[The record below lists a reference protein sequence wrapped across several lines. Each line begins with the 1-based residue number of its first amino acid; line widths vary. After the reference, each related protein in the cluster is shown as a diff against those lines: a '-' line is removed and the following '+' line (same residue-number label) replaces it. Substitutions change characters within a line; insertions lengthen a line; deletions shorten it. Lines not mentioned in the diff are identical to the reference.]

1 MVVVVV
7 EGVIPNPVV
16 GAITMIAI
24 GILLNILG
32 LGTFCRT
39 LFGLA
44 TNALPTFF
52 GLTVGLYVYQART
65 DPVGATVFGVVAGA
79 IVLVLGQFVF
89 TLLRVQILRVAIA
102 LTFAVPAAF
111 AGYQAAYALSG
122 HTMTSD
128 LWREIFAVMSSI
140 AVVATAWARFAVLSP
155 AAPGMFRQRPAAS

>member
-1 MVVVVV
+1 M
-7 EGVIPNPVV
+7 
-16 GAITMIAI
+16 TAI

-111 AGYQAAYALSG
+111 AGSQLPMRYQV
-122 HTMTSD
+122 T
-128 LWREIFAVMSSI
+128 R
-140 AVVATAWARFAVLSP
+140 
-155 AAPGMFRQRPAAS
+155 

>member
-1 MVVVVV
+1 MVVV

-32 LGTFCRT
+32 LGIFCRA

-52 GLTVGLYVYQART
+52 GLTVGLYAYLAGT
-65 DPVGATVFGVVAGA
+65 GPVGATVLGVVAGA
-79 IVLVLGQFVF
+79 IVLVLGKCAF
-89 TLLRVQILRVAIA
+89 TLLRAPILRIAIA
-102 LTFAVPAAF
+102 LTFVVPAAL
-111 AGYQAAYALSG
+111 AGYQTAYELSG

-128 LWREIFAVMSSI
+128 LWREIAAVMSSI
-140 AVVATAWARFAVLSP
+140 AVGATAWARFAVLSHAAPGVFRRRP
-155 AAPGMFRQRPAAS
+155 AAP